1 MDQRQKRAKV
11 IVDEGYA
18 QEGGK
23 TLCVLNVPTLG
34 DYRFGDDIE
43 ISGDIDKDIILTIKA
58 HSKMVNDYDDNNR
71 YSIEKKSEIY
81 QLCFGLDLTER
92 RL

>member
-1 MDQRQKRAKV
+1 MLCSV
-11 IVDEGYA
+11 FVD
-18 QEGGK
+18 
-23 TLCVLNVPTLG
+23 NVPTLG

-71 YSIEKKSEIY
+71 YSIEKKSEVY